1 MCFSA
6 SASFIAGG
14 VLSAVGVVTIKK
26 TTTKSEIPFASIPL
40 LFGTQQ
46 IIEGVIWL
54 TLHNN
59 TPELNG
65 VMTFIYS
72 FFSHVLWPIFVPFSI
87 MLLEP
92 VQWRKKVMFTLWITG
107 TVVGLYLFYTLFAFP
122 ITSRVENHHIVY
134 FSPHFYIYTVMGFYV
149 AATCVSSMFSSHKMI
164 KIFGVMALAAF
175 IISYLFYK
183 MFFISVWCFFAAIMS
198 IIIYGYFNYKNIEGV
213 TQNKL
218 NHAI

>member
-1 MCFSA
+1 
-6 SASFIAGG
+6 
-14 VLSAVGVVTIKK
+14 
-26 TTTKSEIPFASIPL
+26 
-40 LFGTQQ
+40 
-46 IIEGVIWL
+46 
-54 TLHNN
+54 
-59 TPELNG
+59 
-65 VMTFIYS
+65 
-72 FFSHVLWPIFVPFSI
+72 
-87 MLLEP
+87 
-92 VQWRKKVMFTLWITG
+92 
-107 TVVGLYLFYTLFAFP
+107 
-122 ITSRVENHHIVY
+122 
-134 FSPHFYIYTVMGFYV
+134 MGFYV